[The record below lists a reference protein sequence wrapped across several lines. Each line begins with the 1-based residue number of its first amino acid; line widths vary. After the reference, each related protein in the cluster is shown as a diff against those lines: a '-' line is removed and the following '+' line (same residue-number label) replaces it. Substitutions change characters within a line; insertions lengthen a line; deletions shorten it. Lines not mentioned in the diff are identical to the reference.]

1 MSIVLLESVFKL
13 CEHVAHVKFSGKR
26 VALVPTMG
34 ALHAGH
40 MALVQA
46 ALARG
51 AHVIVSIFVNP
62 LQFAAGEDLSKYPRT
77 FEADRAKL
85 IEAGAHAIYLPD
97 AAEMYPDGFGLNIV
111 PEGVAKA
118 GLEDGFRP
126 THFQGVATV
135 VAKLFI
141 QTGADIAMFGE
152 KDYQQLKVVTHM
164 ARDLN
169 LPIEIV
175 PVETTREADGLAMSS
190 RNVYLSA
197 VDRAKAPLIYENLC
211 GIVNVIRNGGA
222 IETELIAARERLSA
236 AGFVIDYLEAR
247 NADNLQPLT
256 NVKEPIRLLI
266 AARLGATRL
275 IDNIGGYR
283 GVKLLR

>member
-1 MSIVLLESVFKL
+1 VSIILLESIL
-13 CEHVAHVKFSGKR
+13 SLRQYVAGIKSASKR

-40 MALVQA
+40 MALVKEA
-46 ALARG
+46 IARG

-85 IEAGAHAIYLPD
+85 IEAGAHSIYVPD
-97 AAEMYPDGFGLNIV
+97 TQEMYPAGFDLALV
-111 PEGVAKA
+111 PGGIAKA
-118 GLEDGFRP
+118 GLEDAFRP

-141 QTGADIAMFGE
+141 QSGADCAMFGE

-164 ARDLN
+164 VRDLN
-169 LPIEIV
+169 LPIEII
-175 PVETTREADGLAMSS
+175 PVATTREIDGLAMSS

-197 VDRAKAPLIYENLC
+197 EDRAKAPLMYEVLNQTAQA
-211 GIVNVIRNGGA
+211 IAAGGVV
-222 IETELIAARERLSA
+222 ETEVEKGVLRLTE
-236 AGFVIDYLEAR
+236 AGFIIDYFEAR
-247 NADNLQPLT
+247 HAETL
-256 NVKEPIRLLI
+256 VKLALAGKENIRLLV
-266 AARLGATRL
+266 AARLGKTRL
-275 IDNIGGYR
+275 IDNIAG
-283 GVKLLR
+283 